1 MNDCSL
7 IHLSWKTGFLLLLA
21 SGSRRGELLSVDV
34 TRISWSPRMSPR
46 ASSVALY
53 PVPGALPKVLACA
66 EGQARF
72 KPMAIPSLSGFA
84 SESKDRLLCPVRAL
98 WHYLKRTESAQRPSN
113 RLFVIV
119 KRGGQAEVSALTFSA
134 WIKNLI
140 RFSYMSAPDEARR
153 LANIRVHEVRA
164 MAASLS
170 LQAIFPSILFW
181 KIAAGRRIALSQAF
195 T

>member
-1 MNDCSL
+1 M
-7 IHLSWKTGFLLLLA
+7 
-21 SGSRRGELLSVDV
+21 SVDV
-34 TRISWSPRMSPR
+34 TQISWAPRMSPR

-72 KPMAIPSLSGFA
+72 KPMTIPSLSDFT
-84 SESKDRLLCPVRAL
+84 SESEDRLLCPVRTL
-98 WHYLKRTESAQRPSN
+98 WHYFKRTESAKRPSN

-140 RFSYMSAPDEARR
+140 RFSYLSAPD
-153 LANIRVHEVRA
+153 V
-164 MAASLS
+164 
-170 LQAIFPSILFW
+170 
-181 KIAAGRRIALSQAF
+181 
-195 T
+195 